1 MFQKKVN
8 VALEPAEVVLAVPKL
23 LSAIPNVSISVTS
36 DFLDAFPS
44 LRDVLQVRRIDYI
57 LLFFYRSSVLSH
69 FPI

>member
-8 VALEPAEVVLAVPKL
+8 VVLDPAEVVLAVPKL